1 MARHANMSKNP
12 DMEIGAV
19 IRKIRQSKRLT
30 LEEVAYAAGTDAG
43 NLSRIERGLQR
54 CVHEL
59 LEGIAAGLGLS
70 VAELYLQAESPE
82 QSAKR
87 KERQAQ
93 SPSHI
98 SLFAQ
103 YENLTESNQ
112 KLVGDFVQLLLRN
125 QRQK

>member
-1 MARHANMSKNP
+1 MSKNRG
-12 DMEIGAV
+12 MEIGV
-19 IRKIRQSKRLT
+19 IIRKIRQCKGLT

-70 VAELYLQAESPE
+70 VAELYLQAESPN
-82 QSAKR
+82 QAAKR
-87 KERQAQ
+87 KERQVA
-93 SPSHI
+93 STIHA
-98 SLFAQ
+98 SLLAQ

-112 KLVGDFVQLLLRN
+112 KLVNDFVQLLLRN
-125 QRQK
+125 QRHK